1 MDLDEEHRL
10 SDVESMCRFHEERR
24 KKLEISTEAINRLA
38 TSMEVLASKQNEVAN
53 TVEKLDKKVSIM
65 ENKPAKQWENL
76 INQIISIIAAAVI
89 GFLLSR
95 LGM

>member
-10 SDVESMCRFHEERR
+10 SDVESMCRFHEERI
-24 KKLEISTEAINRLA
+24 KKLEVSTEAINRLA
-38 TSMEVLASKQNEVAN
+38 ASMELLASKQKEVAN
-53 TVEKLDKKVSIM
+53 TVEKLDKKVSII
-65 ENKPAKQWENL
+65 ESKPAKQWESL
-76 INQIISIIAAAVI
+76 INQIITIIAAAII

>member
-10 SDVESMCRFHEERR
+10 SDVESMCRFHEERI

-76 INQIISIIAAAVI
+76 INQIIMIVAAAVI

>member
-10 SDVESMCRFHEERR
+10 SDVESMCRFHEERI
-24 KKLEISTEAINRLA
+24 KKLEVSAEAINRLA
-38 TSMEVLASKQNEVAN
+38 TSMELLASKQKEVAN

-65 ENKPAKQWENL
+65 ESKPAKQWESL